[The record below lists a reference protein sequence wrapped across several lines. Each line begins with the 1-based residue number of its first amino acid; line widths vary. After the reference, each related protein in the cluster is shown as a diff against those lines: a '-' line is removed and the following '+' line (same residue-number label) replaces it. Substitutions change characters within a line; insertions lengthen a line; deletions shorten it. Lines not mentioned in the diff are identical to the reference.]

1 MDDGGSCWA
10 CDRRL
15 LWWNADDVHQYLDNE
30 GPIGD
35 LIEMEIN
42 FITTLGLT
50 AGVLT
55 TIAYLPQL
63 IKTWKTKSADD
74 LSWSMLIVLCIGII
88 LWLIY
93 GVIEQDI
100 PLIFANVVTF
110 IFALIILILKIR
122 YQPDS
127 SEDSDD

>member
-1 MDDGGSCWA
+1 
-10 CDRRL
+10 
-15 LWWNADDVHQYLDNE
+15 
-30 GPIGD
+30 
-35 LIEMEIN
+35 MEIN

-122 YQPDS
+122 YQPNN
-127 SEDSDD
+127 SEDAGD